1 MKTKHILAVRDGKIT
16 ADELLNIYPVKEV
29 VNDLMEIIRN
39 TAEFEQLVKPSVNKI
54 VVTEEQFKEFFRIKG
69 LDVNGQPQTRGR
81 KSKPSIKAE
90 D

>member
-16 ADELLNIYPVKEV
+16 ADELLSIYPVKEV
-29 VNDLMEIIRN
+29 VNDLMEIIKN
-39 TAEFEQLVKPSVNKI
+39 AAEFEQLVQPSVNKI

-69 LDVNGQPQTRGR
+69 FDVNGQPQTRGR

>member
-16 ADELLNIYPVKEV
+16 ADELLAIYPVKEV
-29 VNDLMEIIRN
+29 VNDLMEVIRN
-39 TAEFEQLVKPSVNKI
+39 TAEFQEIVKPTVNKI

-81 KSKPSIKAE
+81 NR
-90 D
+90 

>member
-16 ADELLNIYPVKEV
+16 ADELLAIYPVKEV
-29 VNDLMEIIRN
+29 VNDLMEVIRN
-39 TAEFEQLVKPSVNKI
+39 TAEFQEIVKPSVNKI

-81 KSKPSIKAE
+81 NR
-90 D
+90 